1 MIIEV
6 IYNQSF
12 QNFEKEVG
20 EYLDSFPY
28 ESYGTYVRFFD
39 EIQGD
44 AGTIWLA
51 VLVRHELD

>member
-20 EYLDSFPY
+20 EYLDSFLMKVMEPTFASSMKFK
-28 ESYGTYVRFFD
+28 EMLGLSG
-39 EIQGD
+39 
-44 AGTIWLA
+44 
-51 VLVRHELD
+51 